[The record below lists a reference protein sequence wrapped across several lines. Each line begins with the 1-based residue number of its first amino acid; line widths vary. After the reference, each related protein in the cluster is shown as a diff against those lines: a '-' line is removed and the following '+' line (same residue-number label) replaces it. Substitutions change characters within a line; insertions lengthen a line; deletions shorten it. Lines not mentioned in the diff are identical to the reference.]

1 MAEQPLRILVI
12 GNLPPHVLGGAENQI
27 ARLTTAWLS
36 AGAHVEVAGHRIP
49 SGLQVMGN
57 HSVRTHHLRAWA
69 RGGRAG
75 RALGYLISM
84 ATLVRQKRHTVDV
97 VYCRGMGD
105 GLLSLVLMKAIR
117 WSRLPIVA
125 CPINAKGHGDATFL
139 RSVPGWRL
147 WCCLIDRHVQAIN
160 LINLDIAADLAS
172 LFIARPRFSHIP
184 NGIPLQPKPDRKSVH
199 TVRRLVW
206 TGRLSLQKG
215 VDVLIEAL
223 AVCRREGR
231 QFTLDLYGDGELL
244 RDFVQLVRDRELED
258 CVAFH
263 PAVAVTEVRERLLE
277 ADVFVL
283 PSRYEGMSN
292 SALEAMETGL
302 PVLCTRC
309 GGIDVYLEGGI
320 GWIAEPES
328 RESLLVALR
337 AMFDASDEELLNR
350 GRRARALIEDQF
362 AMDRIAAANLEL
374 LRTSAKEDGL

>member
-1 MAEQPLRILVI
+1 MAELPLRILVI
-12 GNLPPHVLGGAENQI
+12 GNLPPYVLGGAENQI

-49 SGLQVMGN
+49 DGWQMLGD
-57 HSVRTHHLRAWA
+57 HSVRTHHLTAWA

-84 ATLVRQKRHTVDV
+84 ATLVRQNRHAVDV
-97 VYCRGMGD
+97 IYCRGMGD

-117 WSRLPIVA
+117 WCRLPIVA
-125 CPINAKGHGDATFL
+125 CPINAKGHGDAAFL

-147 WCCLIDRHVQAIN
+147 WCRLIDRHVQAIN
-160 LINLDIAADLAS
+160 LINVDIEADLAS
-172 LFIARPRFSHIP
+172 LFIARPRVSRIP
-184 NGIPLQPKPDRKSVH
+184 NGIPLQPKPDRKSVL

-206 TGRLSLQKG
+206 TGRLDPQKG
-215 VDVLIEAL
+215 IDVLIEAL
-223 AVCRREGR
+223 TVCRREGR
-231 QFTLDLYGDGELL
+231 QFKLDLYGDGDLLSELL
-244 RDFVQLVRDRELED
+244 QLVKDRGLAD

-263 PAVAVTEVRERLLE
+263 PAVAVTEVRDRLLQ

-292 SALEAMETGL
+292 SALEAMEAGL

-309 GGIDVYLEGGI
+309 GGIDVYLEDGI
-320 GWIAEPES
+320 GWIAEPDS
-328 RESLLVALR
+328 WESLVGALR
-337 AMFDASDEELLNR
+337 AMFDAGDEELLTR
-350 GRRARALIEDQF
+350 GRSARSLIEDQF

-374 LRTSAKEDGL
+374 LRTSAKVEGL